1 MQRCDERWWPIGEDA
16 TGGPPSAVRLGG
28 PGLRVPRHLVL
39 GAGAVALLLAGWV
52 LEHGLPSA
60 GATLVFAVL
69 AACSGGAATMLAV
82 FAARLTADPHVGWVS
97 LALGAYGLLAVP
109 ALMVAALNPTP
120 STAAARVLIDGVVA
134 GLLVTAA
141 VTDRP
146 LTRSRVRLVLLG
158 SALTVLGGAAVAAAF
173 PSVVALLAG
182 FVPVPLGIGLVWTG
196 AGAAIVGR
204 GAHREDQGLAVVGVG
219 LALLGTARV
228 VNAAAFGWPEAEVA
242 AASTG
247 LRLTAIAL
255 VLYGALRLA
264 RQALGSLED
273 QHDSLEEELR
283 LAETRLARAA
293 ERDHELRN
301 GLAGLAGATTL
312 LGGGCPDPVQLST
325 VVASELDRL
334 DELLQ
339 TPVGREA
346 IAPTSS
352 YAVSPVLQG
361 LITLRRSA
369 GMVVDQELQLGLRA
383 VGSSARL
390 AQVLINLFENAH
402 RHAPGSPVRV
412 TAERHE
418 DRVVIQVRDWGPGL
432 QPGTEDAVFEPGVH
446 DGTRGGLGLG
456 LHVCHRLVA
465 AENGTITVLPADP
478 DAPGC
483 VVVVDLPAAPDP
495 APPAL
500 DRPRLQNT
508 S

>member
-1 MQRCDERWWPIGEDA
+1 M
-16 TGGPPSAVRLGG
+16 
-28 PGLRVPRHLVL
+28 
-39 GAGAVALLLAGWV
+39 
-52 LEHGLPSA
+52 
-60 GATLVFAVL
+60 
-69 AACSGGAATMLAV
+69 

-109 ALMVAALNPTP
+109 ASMVATLNPTP
-120 STAAARVLIDGVVA
+120 AAAAARVLIDGIMA

-141 VTDRP
+141 AAPP
-146 LTRSRVRLVLLG
+146 LTHPRVRLVLIG
-158 SALTVLGGAAVAAAF
+158 GALTVLGGAAVAAASSSF
-173 PSVVALLAG
+173 VSSVTA
-182 FVPVPLGIGLVWTG
+182 FVPVPLGFGLVWTG
-196 AGAAIVGR
+196 AGAAIASR
-204 GAHREDQGLAVVGVG
+204 GAHRQDQGLAVAGTG
-219 LALLGTARV
+219 LALLGAARV
-228 VNAAAFGWPEAEVA
+228 VNAAAFDWPVVGVA

-247 LRLTAIAL
+247 LHLAAIAL
-255 VLYGALRLA
+255 VLCGSLRLA

-312 LGGGCPDPVQLST
+312 LGSGCPDPVQLST
-325 VVASELDRL
+325 VVAAELDRL

-346 IAPTSS
+346 EALTSS
-352 YAVSPVLQG
+352 FAVAPVLHG
-361 LITLRRSA
+361 LITLRCSA
-369 GMVVDQELQLGLRA
+369 GMVVEQELQLGLQA
-383 VGSSARL
+383 LGSSARL
-390 AQVLINLFENAH
+390 AQVIINLFENAN

-412 TAERHE
+412 TAERRE
-418 DRVVIQVRDWGPGL
+418 DRVVIQVRDQGPGL
-432 QPGTEDAVFEPGVH
+432 GHGTEDAVFEPGVH
-446 DGTRGGLGLG
+446 DGARGGLGLG
-456 LHVCHRLVA
+456 LYVCRQLLA

-483 VVVVDLPAAPDP
+483 VAVVELPAAPDP

-500 DRPRLQNT
+500 DPPLLQNV

>member
-1 MQRCDERWWPIGEDA
+1 MVASDEDA
-16 TGGPPSAVRLGG
+16 TGRTPSAVLLRG
-28 PGLRVPRHLVL
+28 PGLRLPRGLVL

-52 LEHGLPSA
+52 LEHGVPST

-109 ALMVAALNPTP
+109 AFIVAALNPTP
-120 STAAARVLIDGVVA
+120 AAAAARVLADGVVA

-141 VTDRP
+141 ATAPP
-146 LTRSRVRLVLLG
+146 LTRPRVRLVLIG

-173 PSVVALLAG
+173 PSFVASVAG
-182 FVPVPLGIGLVWTG
+182 FVPVPLGFGLVWTG
-196 AGAAIVGR
+196 AGAAIASR
-204 GAHREDQGLAVVGVG
+204 GAHRQDQGLAVAGLG
-219 LALLGTARV
+219 LALLGAARV
-228 VNAAAFGWPEAEVA
+228 VNAAAFDWPVVDVA

-247 LRLTAIAL
+247 LRLAGIAL

-346 IAPTSS
+346 EALTSS
-352 YAVSPVLQG
+352 YAVAPVLHG
-361 LITLRRSA
+361 LITLRCSA
-369 GMVVDQELQLGLRA
+369 GMVVDQELQLGLQA
-383 VGSSARL
+383 LGSSARL
-390 AQVLINLFENAH
+390 AQVLINLFENAN
-402 RHAPGSPVRV
+402 RHAPGSTVRV
-412 TAERHE
+412 TAERRE
-418 DRVVIQVRDWGPGL
+418 DRIVIQVRDRGPGL
-432 QPGTEDAVFEPGVH
+432 CHGTEDAVFEPGVH
-446 DGTRGGLGLG
+446 DGARGGLGLG
-456 LHVCHRLVA
+456 LYVCRQLLA

-483 VVVVDLPAAPDP
+483 VVVVELPAAPDP

-500 DRPRLQNT
+500 DPPLLQNV

>member
-1 MQRCDERWWPIGEDA
+1 M
-16 TGGPPSAVRLGG
+16 T
-28 PGLRVPRHLVL
+28 
-39 GAGAVALLLAGWV
+39 LLLAGWV
-52 LEHGLPSA
+52 LERGLPSA

-109 ALMVAALNPTP
+109 TFIVAALNPTP
-120 STAAARVLIDGVVA
+120 AAAAARVLADGVVA

-141 VTDRP
+141 VTAPPP
-146 LTRSRVRLVLLG
+146 LTRPRVRFVLVG
-158 SALTVLGGAAVAAAF
+158 SALMVLGGTAVAAAL
-173 PSVVALLAG
+173 PSFVASVAG
-182 FVPVPLGIGLVWTG
+182 FVPVPLGFGLVWTG
-196 AGAAIVGR
+196 AGAAIANR
-204 GAHREDQGLAVVGVG
+204 GAHRQDRGLAVTGIG
-219 LALLGTARV
+219 LALLGAARV
-228 VNAAAFGWPEAEVA
+228 VNAAAFDWPVVDVA

-247 LRLTAIAL
+247 LRLAAIAL
-255 VLYGALRLA
+255 VLYGAFRLA

-346 IAPTSS
+346 EALTSS
-352 YAVSPVLQG
+352 FAVAPVLHG
-361 LITLRRSA
+361 LITLRCSA
-369 GMVVDQELQLGLRA
+369 GMVVDHELQLGLQA
-383 VGSSARL
+383 LGSSARL
-390 AQVLINLFENAH
+390 AQVLINLFENAN

-412 TAERHE
+412 TAERRE
-418 DRVVIQVRDWGPGL
+418 DRIVIQVRDRGPGL
-432 QPGTEDAVFEPGVH
+432 CHGAEDAVFEPGVR
-446 DGTRGGLGLG
+446 DGARGGLGLG
-456 LHVCHRLVA
+456 LYVCRQLLA

-483 VVVVDLPAAPDP
+483 VVVVELPAAPD
-495 APPAL
+495 ASPPAL
-500 DRPRLQNT
+500 DPPLLQNV

>member
-1 MQRCDERWWPIGEDA
+1 MGR
-16 TGGPPSAVRLGG
+16 TPSAVLLGG
-28 PGLRVPRHLVL
+28 PGLRMPRGLVL
-39 GAGAVALLLAGWV
+39 GTGAVALLLAGWI

-60 GATLVFAVL
+60 GATLAFAVL
-69 AACSGGAATMLAV
+69 AACSNGAATMLAV

-109 ALMVAALNPTP
+109 ASMVATLNPTP
-120 STAAARVLIDGVVA
+120 AATAARVLIDGIMA

-141 VTDRP
+141 AAPP
-146 LTRSRVRLVLLG
+146 LTRPRVRIVLIG
-158 SALTVLGGAAVAAAF
+158 GALTVLGGAAVAAASSSF
-173 PSVVALLAG
+173 VSSVAG
-182 FVPVPLGIGLVWTG
+182 FVPVPLGFGLVWTG
-196 AGAAIVGR
+196 AGAVIASR
-204 GAHREDQGLAVVGVG
+204 GAHRQDQGLAVAGTG
-219 LALLGTARV
+219 LALLGAARV
-228 VNAAAFGWPEAEVA
+228 VNAAAFDWPGVDVA

-247 LRLTAIAL
+247 LHLAAIAL
-255 VLYGALRLA
+255 VLYGSLRLA
-264 RQALGSLED
+264 RQALSSLED

-312 LGGGCPDPVQLST
+312 LGSGCPDPVQLST

-346 IAPTSS
+346 EALTSS
-352 YAVSPVLQG
+352 FAVAPVLHG
-361 LITLRRSA
+361 LITLRCSA
-369 GMVVDQELQLGLRA
+369 GMVVDQELQLGLQA
-383 VGSSARL
+383 LGSSARL
-390 AQVLINLFENAH
+390 AQVLINLFENAS

-412 TAERHE
+412 TAERRE
-418 DRVVIQVRDWGPGL
+418 DRVVIQVRDRGPGL
-432 QPGTEDAVFEPGVH
+432 CYGTEDAVFEPGVR
-446 DGTRGGLGLG
+446 DGARGGLGVG
-456 LHVCHRLVA
+456 LYVSRQLLA

-483 VVVVDLPAAPDP
+483 VVVVELPAAPVP
-495 APPAL
+495 APPVL
-500 DRPRLQNT
+500 DPPLLQNV